1 MMRNRIDET
10 IEVLS
15 NCEVDLRANKNMLM
29 NLFIREV
36 ESQCEI
42 FQKTGLKMTIN
53 DDFLDKLV
61 RSYLNTKYDYYK
73 LFSVPNNTTEDNRIK
88 DVLNKLKGT
97 YQNIDTVIDLLSEAI
112 SELKILRSMKN
123 LTNYSIEELNE
134 YVNGRFFKYEDII
147 ELKDFNPNVI
157 NVEELGYIAKDSFY
171 KKAKINLIDGS
182 SIMMCY

>member
-73 LFSVPNNTTEDNRIK
+73 LFNVPNNTTEDNRIK
-88 DVLNKLKGT
+88 DILNKLKGT
-97 YQNIDTVIDLLSEAI
+97 YQNIDTVIDLLGEVI

>member
-29 NLFIREV
+29 NLFIHEV

-88 DVLNKLKGT
+88 DILNKLKGT

-157 NVEELGYIAKDSFY
+157 NIEELGYIAKDSFY

>member
-73 LFSVPNNTTEDNRIK
+73 LFNVPNNTTEDNRIK
-88 DVLNKLKGT
+88 DILNKLKGT
-97 YQNIDTVIDLLSEAI
+97 YQNIDTVIDLLGEVI

-171 KKAKINLIDGS
+171 KKAKVNLIDGS